1 MEDLLS
7 NISEYVGLATSIVGV
22 FAILATMTANKTD
35 NKIADMLLKLI
46 NFVAMNFGE
55 AANKSAL
62 SGEGDKPGR
71 PPIDPDP

>member
-22 FAILATMTANKTD
+22 FAILATTTANKTD
-35 NKIADMLLKLI
+35 NKIVDMLLKLI

-55 AANKSAL
+55 ASNQEPQKF

-71 PPIDPDP
+71 PPIGP